1 MTCNEQVFIII
12 FVSIKKKKT
21 VLACQLGIHNT
32 FLGINKT
39 RTLDGKQKN
48 SEIHSCTLEYRR

>member
-1 MTCNEQVFIII
+1 MNKYSLSFLSQL
-12 FVSIKKKKT
+12 KKKT

>member
-1 MTCNEQVFIII
+1 MNKYSLSFLSQL
-12 FVSIKKKKT
+12 KKKKT